1 MNHHQGW
8 FSSKDSDVVCMVG
21 LEGVYYELLLEK
33 QSIISNKSCSQ
44 LDKLKAILEQKASGI
59 SQQKTH
65 TLPSWWRKTACFLD
79 DQAETYILAGKFWF
93 ICYISQTLHL
103 QISIYFSIYKILL
116 MEKVSIPWKTVEST

>member
-8 FSSKDSDVVCMVG
+8 FSSKDGDIVCMVG
-21 LEGVYYELLLEK
+21 LEGVFYYELLLEK

-65 TLPSWWRKTACFLD
+65 ILPSW
-79 DQAETYILAGKFWF
+79 
-93 ICYISQTLHL
+93 
-103 QISIYFSIYKILL
+103 
-116 MEKVSIPWKTVEST
+116 

>member
-1 MNHHQGW
+1 MDDEKWIVYNNVEVKRLWGKQMNHHQGW

-65 TLPSWWRKTACFLD
+65 TLPS
-79 DQAETYILAGKFWF
+79 
-93 ICYISQTLHL
+93 
-103 QISIYFSIYKILL
+103 
-116 MEKVSIPWKTVEST
+116 